1 MSFFSTVIDL
11 SQSGIS
17 CFYFYFLN
25 TFRYVTNLPEGCTK
39 TELEELFKGALVCP
53 PKKHNPKLGTPSK
66 FAFVSFDTPEAA
78 LTAFKDNYNKAI
90 GGKSVVMRFRR
101 LNNVDLKREKEQQQ
115 QQQGKAK
122 KEVVEAAKA
131 TAAAAKAGK
140 VATEIKKQET
150 AQKKKQN
157 PKELAAKGSKAVKQE
172 PIDDEDDDDDEDDE
186 DDEEMEMGDD
196 DEDDSEEGGEEGAA
210 VMVRFKKT

>member
-1 MSFFSTVIDL
+1 M
-11 SQSGIS
+11 
-17 CFYFYFLN
+17 
-25 TFRYVTNLPEGCTK
+25 TNLPEGCTK

-66 FAFVSFDTPEAA
+66 FAFVPFDTPEAA
-78 LTAFKDNYNKAI
+78 LTAFKDNYNKTI
-90 GGKSVVMRFRR
+90 GGKSIVMRFRR

-115 QQQGKAK
+115 HQQGQAK

-140 VATEIKKQET
+140 VATEIKKQDAQ

-157 PKELAAKGSKAVKQE
+157 PVAKGNKAVKQE
-172 PIDDEDDDDDEDDE
+172 PIDDEDDDDDDEDDE
-186 DDEEMEMGDD
+186 DDEEIETGGAE
-196 DEDDSEEGGEEGAA
+196 EDDSDEGGEEGGAA
-210 VMVRFKKT
+210 MVRFLKYIFCL